1 MAAMTDG
8 SGQSRFE
15 GRVALVTGAGSG
27 MGRAVSQRLA
37 AEGARVYGLDLNPD
51 TLAETAKL
59 VADAGGSMAT
69 RQGDVSKR
77 DECRAAV
84 DECVAE
90 LGRLDVLGNIAG
102 IARAEHF
109 TEVTEAQYRQM
120 MGVNIDGY
128 FFMAQAAIPH
138 LLETGGNIV
147 NLASNAGLM
156 GQAYTVVYCMS
167 KGAVVQ
173 FTRALAIEYIKTP
186 LRVNAL
192 APSGVETP
200 LATGFQ
206 MPADVDTELMTRI
219 FGFRPMAQPAEIAA
233 LFAFV
238 ASDDARNIHGAIIST
253 DSGLTAG

>member
-1 MAAMTDG
+1 MTDG
-8 SGQSRFE
+8 SGQNRFE

-59 VADAGGSMAT
+59 VADAGGQMAT
-69 RQGDVSKR
+69 RQGDVSQR

-109 TEVTEAQYRQM
+109 PQVEERAYRQM
-120 MGVNIDGY
+120 MGVNVDGC
-128 FFMAQAAIPH
+128 FFLAQAAIPH

-147 NLASNAGLM
+147 NIASNAGLM
-156 GQAYTVVYCMS
+156 GQAYTVAYCMT
-167 KGAVVQ
+167 KGAIVQ
-173 FTRALAIEYIKTP
+173 LTKALAMEYAKAP
-186 LRVNAL
+186 LRVNAI
-192 APSGVETP
+192 APGGVDTS
-200 LATGFQ
+200 LSRNFQ
-206 MPADVDTELMTRI
+206 MPEEPDFELMARYT
-219 FGFRPMAQPAEIAA
+219 GFRSMGSPDDIAA
-233 LFAFV
+233 MFALV
-238 ASDDARNIHGAIIST
+238 ASDEGRSIHGAILSVDRGI
-253 DSGLTAG
+253 TAG